1 MVFKKK
7 ARRMYRGFK
16 KSARRSH
23 SSSGMSP
30 MNVLLAGAIVGAAR
44 PYAANVLPNLFSAG
58 PVDSDNVIIG
68 AASFYGM
75 KKTSGLMKAISTVAL
90 AQEAAIVA
98 SRLTSPQT
106 STKSNDDSVQSN

>member
-1 MVFKKK
+1 
-7 ARRMYRGFK
+7 
-16 KSARRSH
+16 
-23 SSSGMSP
+23 

-44 PYAANVLPNLFSAG
+44 PFVADMLPNMFSAG

-90 AQEAAIVA
+90 AQEAAIIT
-98 SRLTSPQT
+98 SRVTAGMS
-106 STKSNDDSVQSN
+106 SGTKQSDDSVSSN